1 MTIGG
6 LEALPP
12 HEPPKTTGALN
23 QFLNIAATKT
33 GQNAERLSW
42 LSASV
47 IVMAVLQRARG
58 ADGEALF
65 LIKGGAYLEHRLS
78 VGARATKDVDTLFRG
93 AVTGFMGAL
102 DHAIAEPWGPFEIAR
117 TEVEVIENA
126 KTTAKPRR
134 FYLQLKIR
142 GQVFRR
148 IKVEVSFG
156 EGSVGKEVETFR
168 APNLLAL
175 GLETP
180 DEIAGI
186 TMAYQIAQKLH
197 ASSDPDVPNPMG
209 ESRPYFND
217 RVRDLVDLML
227 LRDAYF
233 PDGSDLGPVKIA
245 AVDVFNARSEEAT
258 KLGLADRTWPPTMQA
273 WALWPEGWQRP
284 ADQAGVTVS
293 LEEALASVNAWI
305 IAIDE
310 AAST

>member
-1 MTIGG
+1 MTIGA
-6 LEALPP
+6 LEELPP
-12 HEPPKTTGALN
+12 HAPPKTTGALN
-23 QFLNIAATKT
+23 QFLNTAANKT
-33 GQNAERLSW
+33 GQSAERLSW

-47 IVMAVLQRARG
+47 IVMAVLQRARA

-93 AVTGFMGAL
+93 AVTEFMGAL
-102 DHAIAEPWGPFEIAR
+102 DETIAEPWGPFEIAR
-117 TEVEVIENA
+117 TDVEVIENA

-134 FYLQLKIR
+134 LYLQLKIR

-156 EGSVGKEVETFR
+156 EGSVGEKVETFR

-180 DEIAGI
+180 HEIAGI

-197 ASSDPDVPNPMG
+197 ASTDPDLPSPTDDG
-209 ESRPYFND
+209 KPHLND
-217 RVRDLVDLML
+217 RVRDLVDLIL

-233 PDGSDLGPVKIA
+233 PHGSNLDQMKIA
-245 AVDVFNARSEEAT
+245 AVDVFTVRSQEAT
-258 KLGLADRTWPPTMQA
+258 KLGLPNRTWPPTMEA
-273 WALWPEGWQRP
+273 WALWPEGWQKP
-284 ADQAGVTVS
+284 ADQAGLT
-293 LEEALASVNAWI
+293 LTLDEALARINAWVVDI
-305 IAIDE
+305 E
-310 AAST
+310 AAASA